1 MTAAEYFTYQYYTWE
16 YRGRGWYVSELPVY
30 LEPPFIPFFRHGHQP
45 EYIDDGKR
53 HTWVSRFLEN
63 FKTKQ
68 LIPSYEVNVL
78 DYQELQP
85 FIYDEEP
92 SLKALQV
99 KLPKERK
106 ITPEK
111 MKALIIMLSSCNT
124 PISFEI
130 IGTGTEI
137 ILQFVCDEAH
147 IATIETYIISYF
159 PDCSIIC
166 SDNYIENILQEE
178 GHIALIDFGLK
189 EEFVRPLHTPKN
201 FAIDPLTGVFGV
213 LEQLQFG
220 EQAGIQILFQGT
232 VNQWRNSIISGVTL
246 TDGSSFFADD
256 PIAPKIASEKVQSPL
271 FGVTVR
277 AFGQAAYQHEAA
289 KILEKLSYALMNGTR
304 GTHNQLIP
312 LQTEAYDF
320 QTRLDDIYLR
330 ESHRLGMLLNTDE
343 LSTILH
349 FPSEN
354 IVSKKLFGGSRKTK
368 EVPGIARNK
377 AFILGENQHNGII
390 TNVTVSVEDRC
401 KHTHIIGATGT
412 GKSTLIA
419 NLILQDIQKGL
430 GLVLFDPHGDLIDD
444 VIALI
449 PEDRMKDM
457 VLLDPADTEFP
468 IGLNILQA
476 HTDIEREILSSD
488 LVASFRRYATSW
500 GDQMSAVFG
509 NAIQAILE
517 NKGGGTLND
526 LRRFLI
532 EKEFRQSFLKNVTD
546 PTVLYYWQKEFPLLK
561 SNSIGPILTRLD
573 SFLRPKS
580 IRNMVIQNKGIDF
593 ESLLN
598 SNKIVLFKLSQG
610 LIGMENSFLLGSLLL
625 SKIHQ
630 AIFRRQQ
637 HATRHPIFLYL
648 DEFHNFI
655 TPSIKEMLSGIR
667 KYNVGL
673 TLSHQDLQQIQRE
686 DTELLNSVL
695 SNANN
700 RIVFRVGEP
709 DAKNLQDGFSHF
721 DFTDLQN
728 LGRGEA
734 VISIEQPQYD
744 CSLNTLPLP
753 SVSKD
758 ERTKKIDSVIA
769 LTRVQY
775 ATPKQEVEKLLFE
788 SLHIETGISE
798 KPKVIV
804 KEAPKIPIEKPV
816 VIEPIVPKEMIPVE
830 PLPEPES
837 PKPEKDL
844 STHRYLQTLIK
855 KMAEASGYTAVI
867 EMGLPDGSGQVDVLL
882 TRDGKTIAVEICIT
896 TDAEWEMHNIS
907 KCIQA
912 KYDMVVSISGDI
924 KQLEKIKKKCSIG
937 IADFEKRHVE
947 FFTPD
952 ALFSFL
958 DQSVKKE
965 VPQEK
970 IMKGYRVNVSY
981 DAVTTEEM
989 DRKRASVAQ
998 VVLNSLK
1005 KHKK

>member
-1 MTAAEYFTYQYYTWE
+1 M
-16 YRGRGWYVSELPVY
+16 
-30 LEPPFIPFFRHGHQP
+30 
-45 EYIDDGKR
+45 
-53 HTWVSRFLEN
+53 
-63 FKTKQ
+63 
-68 LIPSYEVNVL
+68 
-78 DYQELQP
+78 
-85 FIYDEEP
+85 
-92 SLKALQV
+92 
-99 KLPKERK
+99 
-106 ITPEK
+106 
-111 MKALIIMLSSCNT
+111 
-124 PISFEI
+124 
-130 IGTGTEI
+130 
-137 ILQFVCDEAH
+137 
-147 IATIETYIISYF
+147 
-159 PDCSIIC
+159 
-166 SDNYIENILQEE
+166 
-178 GHIALIDFGLK
+178 
-189 EEFVRPLHTPKN
+189 
-201 FAIDPLTGVFGV
+201 
-213 LEQLQFG
+213 
-220 EQAGIQILFQGT
+220 
-232 VNQWRNSIISGVTL
+232 
-246 TDGSSFFADD
+246 
-256 PIAPKIASEKVQSPL
+256 QS
-271 FGVTVR
+271 
-277 AFGQAAYQHEAA
+277 
-289 KILEKLSYALMNGTR
+289 
-304 GTHNQLIP
+304 
-312 LQTEAYDF
+312 
-320 QTRLDDIYLR
+320 
-330 ESHRLGMLLNTDE
+330 
-343 LSTILH
+343 
-349 FPSEN
+349 
-354 IVSKKLFGGSRKTK
+354 
-368 EVPGIARNK
+368 
-377 AFILGENQHNGII
+377 
-390 TNVTVSVEDRC
+390 
-401 KHTHIIGATGT
+401 
-412 GKSTLIA
+412 
-419 NLILQDIQKGL
+419 
-430 GLVLFDPHGDLIDD
+430 
-444 VIALI
+444 
-449 PEDRMKDM
+449 
-457 VLLDPADTEFP
+457 
-468 IGLNILQA
+468 
-476 HTDIEREILSSD
+476 
-488 LVASFRRYATSW
+488 
-500 GDQMSAVFG
+500 FG

-532 EKEFRQSFLKNVTD
+532 EKEYRQSFLRNVTD

-593 ESLLN
+593 ERLLN

-637 HATRHPIFLYL
+637 YATRQPIFLYL

-753 SVSKD
+753 TVPKD
-758 ERTKKIDSVIA
+758 ERTKKIESVIA
-769 LTRVQY
+769 LTREHY
-775 ATPKQEVEKLLFE
+775 ATPKQEVERLLFE
-788 SLHIETGISE
+788 SLQIELVVNE

-804 KEAPKIPIEKPV
+804 NEVLQIPLEKTA
-816 VIEPIVPKEMIPVE
+816 VIEPILPKEIIPVE
-830 PLPEPES
+830 PLQEPES
-837 PKPEKDL
+837 PKVEKDL

-867 EMGLPDGSGQVDVLL
+867 EMGLPDGSGQVDILL
-882 TRDGKTIAVEICIT
+882 TREGKTIAVEICIT
-896 TDAEWEMHNIS
+896 TDADWEMHNIS

-912 KYDMVVSISGDI
+912 NYDMVVSISGDL
-924 KQLEKIKKKCSIG
+924 KQLKRIKKKCSTG
-937 IADFEKRHVE
+937 IADFEKKHVE

-970 IMKGYRVNVSY
+970 VMKGYRVNVSY
-981 DAVTTEEM
+981 DAVTDEEM
-989 DRKRASVAQ
+989 NRKRASVAQ